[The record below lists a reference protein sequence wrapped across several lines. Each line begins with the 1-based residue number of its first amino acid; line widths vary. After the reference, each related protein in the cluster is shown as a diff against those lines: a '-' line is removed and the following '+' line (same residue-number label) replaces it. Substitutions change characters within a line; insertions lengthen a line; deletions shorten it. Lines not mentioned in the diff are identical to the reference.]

1 MSHAVHWHV
10 SGGRRFLQQP
20 PALLQM
26 RIANCMRVATAPLA
40 ASFSACWQY
49 PRFRRLTSALNLS
62 GTGVVIFEDLCD
74 LIIRS
79 IKARSTSMG
88 TFGSVHSCKRHLVCA
103 LALALCIYVWLV
115 RELAVGAQSVAVR
128 GHGTDKG
135 GSAQGGCAK
144 GDASGVFLQGG
155 SAQGDASGVFLQGGS
170 AQGGCAKGDA
180 TGSGG
185 ETLSASWQGLDQAT
199 KRESQ
204 GEGVCQCG
212 VIILVV

>member
-49 PRFRRLTSALNLS
+49 PRFRRLTSALHLS

-74 LIIRS
+74 LISRS
-79 IKARSTSMG
+79 IKARSASMG

-115 RELAVGAQSVAVR
+115 RELAVGAQSVVVR
-128 GHGTDKG
+128 GHGRDKG
-135 GSAQGGCAK
+135 GSA
-144 GDASGVFLQGG
+144 QGG

-212 VIILVV
+212 VIILVVYVKFV